1 VGWDTTINCPKSVSV
16 QALVGGDTRIL
27 DAFSRACDVAFQELE
42 HFARARAGA
51 DRKSHHE
58 TRNLLSTSFTHFE
71 NRLGEPHLHRHHLVF
86 NTTWDREAR
95 DRGTEEKGGYRALD
109 SRGLFFAQELITAV
123 FRAELAS
130 ELVSLGYS
138 LTLDEKGAPQIA
150 AVPKDLCADFSTR
163 RAEIEAKVAQLREK
177 AERAGITW
185 TKKMEAAAADSA
197 AKEIRTP
204 KDHDQDFLTSLPR
217 WRTICHA
224 HAFDPEAVAD
234 EALLRSRD
242 LASHV
247 YRTAHNASAVKDAV
261 T

>member
-1 VGWDTTINCPKSVSV
+1 MGWDATINCPKSVSV

-27 DAFSRACDVAFQELE
+27 DAFSRACVVAFQELE

-51 DRKSHHE
+51 DRKSYHE
-58 TRNLLSTSFTHFE
+58 TGNLLSASFTHFE
-71 NRLGEPHLHRHHLVF
+71 NRLGEPHLHRHHVVF
-86 NTTWDREAR
+86 NTTWDPEAK

-109 SRGLFFAQELITAV
+109 SRGLFVAQEWITAV
-123 FRAELAS
+123 FRVELS
-130 ELVSLGYS
+130 YELVSLGYS

-150 AVPKDLCADFSTR
+150 AVPKELCAGLSTR
-163 RAEIEAKVAQLREK
+163 RAEIEAKVAQLRAR

-197 AKEIRTP
+197 AKETRTP
-204 KDHDQDFLTSLPR
+204 KDHDQDFLTSRER

-224 HAFDPEAVAD
+224 HAFDPEGVAD
-234 EALLRSRD
+234 EAILRSRD